1 MQVIHVPFYKRS
13 IQYPLQA
20 GFRAFIFFLRMK
32 AHFSSE
38 NQMTQRQKNLVW
50 RVKVDDCCLIL
61 FIQHIVIELSAECL
75 VLGARCC
82 LSWAPVPVPVLMELM
97 FSVGCWRWAEN
108 WPQTQLTRCNRRRK
122 PAGDNNGESQAG
134 WSGPVL
140 SRDLKASCIPLV
152 YYGSCRGLGF
162 PSGNF

>member
-20 GFRAFIFFLRMK
+20 DFRAFIFFLRMK

-38 NQMTQRQKNLVW
+38 NQMTQRKKNLVW

-75 VLGARCC
+75 VLGARCQ
-82 LSWAPVPVPVLMELM
+82 VLPLM
-97 FSVGCWRWAEN
+97 SPSSSSCPHGAY
-108 WPQTQLTRCNRRRK
+108 
-122 PAGDNNGESQAG
+122 
-134 WSGPVL
+134 VL
-140 SRDLKASCIPLV
+140 CGLLKM
-152 YYGSCRGLGF
+152 G
-162 PSGNF
+162 